1 MYTDDFISYIR
12 GVKRYSE
19 RTCSIYG
26 EILKSFSE
34 FLSGNGDGL
43 QTDDRAMISG
53 LNAGMISRYMAALHD
68 KGLSPRTICQ
78 HISALSSF
86 CRYLLGRDIIKDNP
100 ASKVRRPEEKNSLP
114 IIYRQKSLEK
124 YFNGSAWHAGAES
137 LTELRKLIDSGDRSE
152 SACKM
157 IEELYGKRLSRLII
171 SILFQ
176 TGIRRAELISLT
188 CGSADLKRFT
198 LTVTG
203 KGDKMRKIP
212 LTSSLCEEISLY
224 LSAVETMLGRK
235 RGLEEPLLVT
245 FSGNGLYPVFVDRT
259 VKKEFDGIEG
269 MTGRKSPH
277 ALRHTIATEL
287 MDDGADIYSIKEM
300 LGHSSLA
307 ATQVYTH
314 TSIEQL
320 KNIYSNA
327 HPRAKRGGNNG
338 D

>member
-1 MYTDDFISYIR
+1 MYTDDFIDYIR

-26 EILKSFSE
+26 DILRAYCS
-34 FLSGNGDGL
+34 FLSDLGDGR
-43 QTDDRAMISG
+43 QADDAMLVSG
-53 LNAGMISRYMAALHD
+53 LTGDNISRYLTSLSDRQM
-68 KGLSPRTICQ
+68 SPRTRCQ

-100 ASKVRRPEEKNSLP
+100 AARIRRPAGKNSLP
-114 IIYRQKSLEK
+114 VFYRQKSLEQ
-124 YFNGSAWHAGAES
+124 YFSQSSWYAGEES
-137 LTELRKLIDSGDRSE
+137 LLEFRKLQESGDRSE
-152 SACKM
+152 NACRM
-157 IEELYGKRLSRLII
+157 LEDLYNKRLSRLII

-176 TGIRRAELISLT
+176 TGIRRSELISLK
-188 CGSADLKRFT
+188 CGSADLKRLT

-212 LTSSLCEEISLY
+212 LTSSLCQEISLY
-224 LSAVETMLGRK
+224 LNAVETMLGRE
-235 RGLEEPLLVT
+235 RSLDEPLLVT
-245 FSGNGLYPVFVDRT
+245 FNGTGIYPVLVDRT
-259 VKKEFDGIEG
+259 VKKEFTGIEG

-277 ALRHTIATEL
+277 GLRHSVATEL
-287 MDDGADIYSIKEM
+287 LDDGADIYSIKEM

-307 ATQVYTH
+307 ATQIYTH

>member
-68 KGLSPRTICQ
+68 KGLSARTICQ

-114 IIYRQKSLEK
+114 VFYRQKSLEK

-157 IEELYGKRLSRLII
+157 IEVLYGKRLSFLII
-171 SILFQ
+171 SIF
-176 TGIRRAELISLT
+176 
-188 CGSADLKRFT
+188 F
-198 LTVTG
+198 
-203 KGDKMRKIP
+203 
-212 LTSSLCEEISLY
+212 
-224 LSAVETMLGRK
+224 
-235 RGLEEPLLVT
+235 
-245 FSGNGLYPVFVDRT
+245 
-259 VKKEFDGIEG
+259 
-269 MTGRKSPH
+269 
-277 ALRHTIATEL
+277 
-287 MDDGADIYSIKEM
+287 
-300 LGHSSLA
+300 
-307 ATQVYTH
+307 
-314 TSIEQL
+314 
-320 KNIYSNA
+320 
-327 HPRAKRGGNNG
+327 
-338 D
+338 

>member
-12 GVKRYSE
+12 SVKRYSE
-19 RTCSIYG
+19 RTCSIYCD
-26 EILKSFSE
+26 ILRSFSS
-34 FLSGNGDGL
+34 FLSELDEGRPA
-43 QTDDRAMISG
+43 DDEMMVSG
-53 LNAGMISRYMAALHD
+53 LTREKISRYLTYLND
-68 KGLSPRTICQ
+68 KGLSPRTRCQ

-100 ASKVRRPEEKNSLP
+100 AAKVRRPEEKKSLP
-114 IIYRQKSLEK
+114 VFYRKKSIEQ
-124 YFNGSAWHAGAES
+124 YFTQSAWFAGEES
-137 LTELRKLIDSGDRSE
+137 LLEFQKLWQSEDRSE

-157 IEELYGKRLSRLII
+157 IEEFYNKRLSRLII

-176 TGIRRAELISLT
+176 SGIRRAELISLK
-188 CGSADLKRFT
+188 CGSADLKRLT

-212 LTSSLCEEISLY
+212 LTSSLCKEISLY
-224 LSAVETMLGRK
+224 LSAVKTMLGRE

-245 FSGNGLYPVFVDRT
+245 FNGNGLYPVLVDRT
-259 VKKEFDGIEG
+259 VKNEFAGIDG

-277 ALRHTIATEL
+277 ALRHTVATEL
-287 MDDGADIYSIKEM
+287 LDDGADIYSIKEL

-314 TSIEQL
+314 TGIEQL
-320 KNIYSNA
+320 KNVYSNA

>member
-26 EILKSFSE
+26 DVLRSFAAY
-34 FLSGNGDGL
+34 LSGINDGKE
-43 QTDDRAMISG
+43 TDDALMLSG
-53 LNAGMISRYMAALHD
+53 LTGSTLSGYLTYMAD
-68 KGLSPRTICQ
+68 QGLGSRTRCQ

-86 CRYLLGRDIIKDNP
+86 CRYLLGRDIIQDNP
-100 ASKVRRPEEKNSLP
+100 AARIKRPAEEKSLP
-114 IIYRQKSLEK
+114 VFYRQKALEQ
-124 YFNGSAWHAGAES
+124 YFDSTAWSAGREALEEFKNLA
-137 LTELRKLIDSGDRSE
+137 DGDARGE
-152 SACKM
+152 SAKKM
-157 IEELYGKRLSRLII
+157 MEELYVKRLSRLII

-176 TGIRRAELISLT
+176 CGIRRAELISLK
-188 CGSADLKRFT
+188 CGSADLKRLT

-203 KGDKMRKIP
+203 KGDKMKKIP
-212 LTSSLCEEISLY
+212 LTSSLCEELSLY
-224 LSAVETMLGRK
+224 LSAVETLLGRK
-235 RGLEEPLLVT
+235 RGLEEPLLIT
-245 FSGNGLYPVFVDRT
+245 FQGNGLYPVFVDRT
-259 VKKEFDGIEG
+259 VKREFTGIEG

-277 ALRHTIATEL
+277 GLRHTVATEL
-287 MDDGADIYSIKEM
+287 LDDGADIYSIKEL

-307 ATQVYTH
+307 ATQIYTH

-320 KNIYSNA
+320 KSVYSNA